1 MTSWS
6 PRLLTGSTVAS
17 EPMPEIGDGVEA
29 GPDRRDAETEST
41 IEVVNVEQ
49 AASWDGPAG
58 DAWVAREAFQNDA
71 LAAHTDALFAAAD
84 VRPDDRM
91 LDVGCGTGD
100 TTRAAAL
107 RAVDGDALGVDLS
120 RAMLARAAERAA
132 SEGLHNVTFEQADA
146 QVHAFAD
153 AAYDLVISR
162 FGVMFFADPVAAFA
176 NLARATASGGRLA
189 LVVWQPFADNEW
201 VVVPRAALALGR
213 DLPPIPED
221 VPGPFGLADPDRVRR
236 ILGEAG
242 WSHVE
247 LDDVRATYDYGAEPA
262 TAAQH
267 ASEIGVFRVLL
278 EGLDDAQTARAMD
291 ALTAAMTERATSA
304 GGVQLDSRIWVV
316 RAVR

>member
-1 MTSWS
+1 MTNWS

-17 EPMPEIGDGVEA
+17 EPMADI
-29 GPDRRDAETEST
+29 
-41 IEVVNVEQ
+41 VNVDQ
-49 AASWDGPAG
+49 AAAWDGPAG

-71 LAAHTDALFAAAD
+71 LAAHTEALFAAAD
-84 VRPDDRM
+84 VRPDDHL

-100 TTRAAAL
+100 TTRAAAR

-120 RAMLARAAERAA
+120 RAMLARAAERATA
-132 SEGLHNVTFEQADA
+132 EGLHNVTFEQADA
-146 QVHAFAD
+146 QVHPFAD

-176 NLARATASGGRLA
+176 NLARATVPGGRLA
-189 LVVWQPFADNEW
+189 LVVWQPFDDNEW
-201 VVVPRAALALGR
+201 VVVPRAALAIGR

-221 VPGPFGLADPDRVRR
+221 VPGPFGLADPDRVRG
-236 ILGEAG
+236 ILADAG

-247 LDDVRATYDYGAEPA
+247 LDDVHATYDYGAEPT
-262 TAAQH
+262 TAAKH

-291 ALTAAMTERATSA
+291 ALTVAMTERATPA
-304 GGVQLDSRIWVV
+304 GGVQLDSKVWVV

>member
-1 MTSWS
+1 
-6 PRLLTGSTVAS
+6 
-17 EPMPEIGDGVEA
+17 
-29 GPDRRDAETEST
+29 
-41 IEVVNVEQ
+41 
-49 AASWDGPAG
+49 
-58 DAWVAREAFQNDA
+58 
-71 LAAHTDALFAAAD
+71 
-84 VRPDDRM
+84 
-91 LDVGCGTGD
+91 
-100 TTRAAAL
+100 
-107 RAVDGDALGVDLS
+107 
-120 RAMLARAAERAA
+120 MLARGAERAA
-132 SEGLHNVTFEQADA
+132 AEGLHNVTFEQVDG

-162 FGVMFFADPVAAFA
+162 FGVMFFADAVAAFA
-176 NLARATASGGRLA
+176 NLARATAPGGRLA

-291 ALTAAMTERATSA
+291 ALTAAMTERATPG

>member
-1 MTSWS
+1 MSAVAPVTPLGLRPSV
-6 PRLLTGSTVAS
+6 LSTVTPWAS
-17 EPMPEIGDGVEA
+17 
-29 GPDRRDAETEST
+29 T
-41 IEVVNVEQ
+41 
-49 AASWDGPAG
+49 
-58 DAWVAREAFQNDA
+58 
-71 LAAHTDALFAAAD
+71 
-84 VRPDDRM
+84 
-91 LDVGCGTGD
+91 
-100 TTRAAAL
+100 
-107 RAVDGDALGVDLS
+107 S
-120 RAMLARAAERAA
+120 RAPCSPAAAERAA

-176 NLARATASGGRLA
+176 NLARATVPGGRLA

-291 ALTAAMTERATSA
+291 ALTAAMTERATPA

>member
-17 EPMPEIGDGVEA
+17 KFMPEI
-29 GPDRRDAETEST
+29 
-41 IEVVNVEQ
+41 VNVDQ

-71 LAAHTDALFAAAD
+71 LA
-84 VRPDDRM
+84 
-91 LDVGCGTGD
+91 
-100 TTRAAAL
+100 
-107 RAVDGDALGVDLS
+107 
-120 RAMLARAAERAA
+120 
-132 SEGLHNVTFEQADA
+132 
-146 QVHAFAD
+146 AFAD

-176 NLARATASGGRLA
+176 NLARATAPGGRLA
-189 LVVWQPFADNEW
+189 LVVWQPFANNEW

-278 EGLDDAQTARAMD
+278 EGLDEAQTARAMD
-291 ALTAAMTERATSA
+291 ALTAAMTERATPA